1 MSTEI
6 LQMVITG
13 LLTFLTTGGIGS
25 FFYIKQQKKLKD
37 SEVKAAEIRN
47 ESSTNA
53 EWEKICE
60 KKDENIKR
68 LEVKIDE
75 LEEMVKSKNQK
86 IEELNQSK
94 ENAWEE
100 TSKSKIQSAKKDR
113 IISEINWYRCEVNGC
128 PYRKPPR
135 KYGTF
140 DFPKDAVVNSD
151 NQSETN
157 ITVNIEN
164 N

>member
-1 MSTEI
+1 MSQEI
-6 LQMVITG
+6 LQMIITG

-25 FFYIKQQKKLKD
+25 FLYIKQAKKLKE
-37 SEVKAAEIRN
+37 SEIKSAEIAN

-53 EWEKICE
+53 EWEKLCN
-60 KKDENIKR
+60 KKDESIHR
-68 LEVKIDE
+68 LENKIVE
-75 LEEMVKSKNQK
+75 LEQTVKEKNQK

-140 DFPKDAVVNSD
+140 DFPKDAIVED
-151 NQSETN
+151 NPDN
-157 ITVNIEN
+157 
-164 N
+164 